1 MLEVSG
7 IVSVPR
13 KARRVLV
20 PMDIFAS
27 KVSAPPK
34 TLRIRAEAVY
44 NRVRSW
50 WKKKKERVQ
59 TALPSLFPNSVVL
72 DI

>member
-50 WKKKKERVQ
+50 RDRKKRKDTHR
-59 TALPSLFPNSVVL
+59 TAFIVPQLRRA
-72 DI
+72 